1 MVLGQFHPEAKNHP
15 SCEDLQLHLARE
27 NGGHRNAHFY
37 KTHHNS
43 LQLNLYMVSFEN
55 SFTQKVL
62 LFLFT
67 WGSASSRFH
76 LEVPARIHLPSAKDS
91 FSCKGI

>member
-1 MVLGQFHPEAKNHP
+1 MHGKRAGYANSVK
-15 SCEDLQLHLARE
+15 QLWRV
-27 NGGHRNAHFY
+27 RQCDI
-37 KTHHNS
+37 
-43 LQLNLYMVSFEN
+43 QLVSFEN

-76 LEVPARIHLPSAKDS
+76 LEVPARMHVPSAKDS
-91 FSCKGI
+91 FSCKGV